1 MLDRAVLAQLEVPP
15 VVLDVHAQLANALS
29 EHVQALLALAAA
41 AQLAHAG
48 HQQVSRRDGLAVLVG
63 AHVEGLDLLGI
74 VGHKHRPAEVLLGQ
88 VALVLGLH
96 VTAPVGLVLELVA
109 ALFQD
114 VDRLGVGAAH
124 EVRVAHGAQAL
135 DQALVHEAVQELHLV
150 RALGE
155 YRVDDVLNHVLLKVH
170 VLLQGGESHFGL
182 DHPELGRVAL
192 GVGALGAEGRAE
204 GVHVAEGERQRLG
217 VELTGHGQGHG
228 LAEEVLTVVDRAVLP
243 AGRVGKV
250 ERRNLEHLARALA
263 VAAGDQRGVDV
274 DEAAVVEEAVNGL
287 SRHRADAE
295 GALEQVGARAQVRD
309 GAQVLGRMALLL
321 ERVVDRAFAQH
332 AQRLGLQLERLR
344 HIGRDDQ
351 AALGLDGAAHGDLFG
366 DFAVII
372 QAGFLHDDLQVSEA
386 GAVVELDERKVL
398 GFAHGT
404 HPALHAN
411 AGNIL
416 RRLAGKQLSDSIIS
430 HGKSPPS
437 MN

>member
-1 MLDRAVLAQLEVPP
+1 M
-15 VVLDVHAQLANALS
+15 
-29 EHVQALLALAAA
+29 
-41 AQLAHAG
+41 
-48 HQQVSRRDGLAVLVG
+48 
-63 AHVEGLDLLGI
+63 
-74 VGHKHRPAEVLLGQ
+74 
-88 VALVLGLH
+88 
-96 VTAPVGLVLELVA
+96 
-109 ALFQD
+109 
-114 VDRLGVGAAH
+114 
-124 EVRVAHGAQAL
+124 
-135 DQALVHEAVQELHLV
+135 
-150 RALGE
+150 
-155 YRVDDVLNHVLLKVH
+155 
-170 VLLQGGESHFGL
+170 
-182 DHPELGRVAL
+182 
-192 GVGALGAEGRAE
+192 
-204 GVHVAEGERQRLG
+204 
-217 VELTGHGQGHG
+217 
-228 LAEEVLTVVDRAVLP
+228 
-243 AGRVGKV
+243 
-250 ERRNLEHLARALA
+250 
-263 VAAGDQRGVDV
+263 
-274 DEAAVVEEAVNGL
+274 EEAVNGL

-295 GALEQVGARAQVRD
+295 GALEQIGARAQVRD